1 MKPADSGSTAA
12 QTLRC
17 EHMDLVIALNTT
29 SRLPSAALED
39 RYEGRVREALARARL
54 EGWHAED
61 PIDWA
66 STRQAGRL
74 TGHMGR
80 GFLGLGQPRYV
91 YKSVT
96 IRLTRHVP
104 MRHANRPGSES

>member
-1 MKPADSGSTAA
+1 M
-12 QTLRC
+12 
-17 EHMDLVIALNTT
+17 
-29 SRLPSAALED
+29 
-39 RYEGRVREALARARL
+39 RYEERYQGRVQEAVARAHL

-80 GFLGLGQPRYV
+80 GFLGFGQPRYV
-91 YKSVT
+91 YEFVT
-96 IRLTRHVP
+96 IRLTRNVP
-104 MRHANRPGSES
+104 MAH